1 MGMSASLW
9 KSATKTNVKHN
20 NREQDKYDNKE
31 IDVSRFKYNKYLVQ
45 ESLRELYAREFDD
58 ALGKYNAKQK
68 RNDRKIKSYYEHIAK
83 GKKTSLQQEIIVQVG
98 SGFRGKDYEFGDGD
112 WDKTNEILEE
122 YFSEFEKRNP
132 NLKVYNAV
140 IHNDETS
147 PHLHINFVPVA
158 GGYKRG
164 LEKQVAF
171 DRAVKQQSVELDVS
185 HPFEAWKNSEI
196 AVLERLMNERGIER
210 EEVGT
215 NEYEDTN
222 ELKEKTEEL
231 RKLEIKVENELKKL
245 DALADEP
252 TSAIS
257 SEVKPIIALGEG
269 NKPIPKV
276 ELKKTMFGGYSV
288 EPEQIESLKDYT
300 NRLKHENSDLRD
312 ELDESKENYKRLRK
326 SYLND
331 RKMLDKLVEDKIY
344 TERRKMARERFD
356 YDKAVGNLSSEL
368 KTLENE
374 NKELRKENR
383 VLQQWK
389 DKAISFMEK
398 VNVYDK
404 FKKMFRRRN
413 RSTWNDFER

>member
-1 MGMSASLW
+1 Q
-9 KSATKTNVKHN
+9 T
-20 NREQDKYDNKE
+20 
-31 IDVSRFKYNKYLVQ
+31 
-45 ESLRELYAREFDD
+45 
-58 ALGKYNAKQK
+58 

-112 WDKTNEILEE
+112 WDEANEILEE
-122 YFSEFEKRNP
+122 YFSDFEKRNP

-312 ELDESKENYKRLRK
+312 ELEECNQIITLVEGNKTIPKVELKKTMFGGYSVEPEQIESLKDYTNRLKHENSDLRDELEESKENYKRLRK

-331 RKMLDKLVEDKIY
+331 RKMLDKLVED
-344 TERRKMARERFD
+344 
-356 YDKAVGNLSSEL
+356 
-368 KTLENE
+368 
-374 NKELRKENR
+374 
-383 VLQQWK
+383 
-389 DKAISFMEK
+389 
-398 VNVYDK
+398 
-404 FKKMFRRRN
+404 
-413 RSTWNDFER
+413 